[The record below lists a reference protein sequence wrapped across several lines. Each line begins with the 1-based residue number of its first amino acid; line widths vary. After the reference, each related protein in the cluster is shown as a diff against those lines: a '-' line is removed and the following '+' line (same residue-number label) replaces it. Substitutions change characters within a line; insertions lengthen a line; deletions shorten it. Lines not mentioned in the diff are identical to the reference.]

1 MEQQQELENP
11 LQPSI
16 APLWRRWRGMK
27 SLVFEG
33 SENRAVFPT
42 LLWRREFL
50 RLLTRPFVP
59 IPIGVK
65 NTSSAWSNWR
75 TPWSRMIQSLEF
87 HGTWMRRTFTF
98 ICGIYWSTERSIAN
112 DTLWTSPGGSWSITF
127 IAIFFMR
134 PSITSVV
141 RLLIE
146 ILFSLWKSRVLQRLR
161 ILLVTC
167 LNPSFKRD
175 WSWKK
180 YAYCYEKEKCIDAI
194 SLLPLVAYSF
204 LVGKQSR
211 FVHVKR
217 KIEWWRHSWW
227 IQSTTIR
234 SIPTGLD
241 LFIKGKYVCFDC
253 HDTIEDPVIT
263 ILSDN
268 TGLELISDIIFCV
281 FYLYLNRTSTI
292 NYIIKE
298 SPVFVSDITEYDM
311 KYTIE
316 WLSFH
321 SNVYIQEVSK
331 LLQDFIEKGRFRF
344 IPQYT
349 LGTCLSMWNIPTSL
363 YSLFNEST
371 LIISKGD
378 ANYRRFLNDS
388 HWKYDTDC
396 KEVLS
401 YLPTPVVLLRTLKS
415 NCLMGISEDL
425 QKKARQL
432 SQNWDINGI
441 FVGSC
446 S

>member
-1 MEQQQELENP
+1 M
-11 LQPSI
+11 
-16 APLWRRWRGMK
+16 
-27 SLVFEG
+27 
-33 SENRAVFPT
+33 
-42 LLWRREFL
+42 
-50 RLLTRPFVP
+50 
-59 IPIGVK
+59 
-65 NTSSAWSNWR
+65 
-75 TPWSRMIQSLEF
+75 
-87 HGTWMRRTFTF
+87 
-98 ICGIYWSTERSIAN
+98 
-112 DTLWTSPGGSWSITF
+112 
-127 IAIFFMR
+127 
-134 PSITSVV
+134 
-141 RLLIE
+141 
-146 ILFSLWKSRVLQRLR
+146 
-161 ILLVTC
+161 
-167 LNPSFKRD
+167 
-175 WSWKK
+175 
-180 YAYCYEKEKCIDAI
+180 
-194 SLLPLVAYSF
+194 
-204 LVGKQSR
+204 
-211 FVHVKR
+211 
-217 KIEWWRHSWW
+217 
-227 IQSTTIR
+227 
-234 SIPTGLD
+234 
-241 LFIKGKYVCFDC
+241 
-253 HDTIEDPVIT
+253 IT

-446 S
+446 F

>member
-1 MEQQQELENP
+1 M
-11 LQPSI
+11 
-16 APLWRRWRGMK
+16 
-27 SLVFEG
+27 
-33 SENRAVFPT
+33 
-42 LLWRREFL
+42 
-50 RLLTRPFVP
+50 
-59 IPIGVK
+59 
-65 NTSSAWSNWR
+65 
-75 TPWSRMIQSLEF
+75 
-87 HGTWMRRTFTF
+87 
-98 ICGIYWSTERSIAN
+98 
-112 DTLWTSPGGSWSITF
+112 
-127 IAIFFMR
+127 
-134 PSITSVV
+134 
-141 RLLIE
+141 
-146 ILFSLWKSRVLQRLR
+146 
-161 ILLVTC
+161 
-167 LNPSFKRD
+167 
-175 WSWKK
+175 
-180 YAYCYEKEKCIDAI
+180 
-194 SLLPLVAYSF
+194 
-204 LVGKQSR
+204 
-211 FVHVKR
+211 
-217 KIEWWRHSWW
+217 
-227 IQSTTIR
+227 
-234 SIPTGLD
+234 
-241 LFIKGKYVCFDC
+241 CFDC